1 MQAKMSTIFKI
12 MLTFHI
18 ALFSLSTLGC
28 FVLQILQHC
37 PPLMPNCNSDICQ
50 KHTFP
55 SHLPSVL
62 LSVDILSRN
71 KSEAMD
77 SIKHTASNPCP
88 IAWILVP
95 NLIPGIHE
103 GNQVM
108 NDLIDESSLGYYHT
122 ALFLISLNFSVL
134 DSMEGWFLA
143 NLYANNYYDI
153 IDGLPMYTANIIL
166 LNITEGDNKPG
177 RKWGIVCYFC
187 NMESNI
193 VWEENV
199 SFGLRLAF
207 DTTTRINSIGSG
219 DPAQLDIRGM
229 T

>member
-1 MQAKMSTIFKI
+1 
-12 MLTFHI
+12 
-18 ALFSLSTLGC
+18 
-28 FVLQILQHC
+28 
-37 PPLMPNCNSDICQ
+37 
-50 KHTFP
+50 
-55 SHLPSVL
+55 
-62 LSVDILSRN
+62 
-71 KSEAMD
+71 
-77 SIKHTASNPCP
+77 
-88 IAWILVP
+88 
-95 NLIPGIHE
+95 
-103 GNQVM
+103 M